1 MERLFIIIATTDK
14 LVQAEM
20 CLMYATNALK
30 KQWMDQVR
38 VIFWGPSQ
46 LTLIKE
52 KDIQEKVKEF
62 QALGG
67 EAWAC
72 KRCSEDLGVV
82 DPLERLGIKMDYV
95 GALLTSMLKE
105 GWHQLTF

>member
-1 MERLFIIIATTDK
+1 MERLFVIVATADK
-14 LVQAEM
+14 LVQKEM

-30 KQWMDQVR
+30 KGWMDQVR

-46 LTLIKE
+46 LTLIGN
-52 KDIQEKVKEF
+52 KDVQEKLDDF
-62 QALGG
+62 RAAGG

-82 DPLERLGIKMDYV
+82 DQLVRLGVRLEPI
-95 GALLTSMLKE
+95 GALLTEMLKE